1 MFRLSKLDELSPRTR
16 QRKAARILQ
25 GLEVE
30 TAAGRPPDPA
40 YMAELLR
47 RLGGGAP
54 AAIREAITAVE
65 RCLDGAAAG
74 DLLRAINE
82 LRHALLAAT
91 GTEPA
96 EWDLVDTR
104 TGGLD
109 RSEIR
114 TLPMT
119 VYLEDLRSPFN
130 VGSIVRTAEAF
141 GVERL
146 LLSARTPGPDH
157 PRARRTSLGAD
168 AVLPWERAELAS
180 LPPHEPV
187 FALELGGTPISE
199 FAFPARGIVLV
210 GSEELGLSPE
220 ALSLADAS
228 RGRVSIPLGG
238 AKRSLNVSVAFGI
251 LVHAWREAL
260 TLPEPPSPGPGR

>member
-16 QRKAARILQ
+16 QRKIARILQ

-30 TAAGRPPDPA
+30 LAAGRPMDRA
-40 YMAELLR
+40 YAAELVG
-47 RLGGGAP
+47 RLGAGMP
-54 AAIREAITAVE
+54 PSVHE
-65 RCLDGAAAG
+65 AAG
-74 DLLRAINE
+74 GVLRALGEPAGADLLRAVNG
-82 LRHALLAAT
+82 LRHALLAGA
-91 GTEPA
+91 GVEPA
-96 EWDLVDTR
+96 EWDLIDPG
-104 TGGLD
+104 TGELD
-109 RSEIR
+109 RSGVE

-130 VGSIVRTAEAF
+130 VGSIVRSAEAF

-146 LLSARTPGPDH
+146 LLSPRTPAPDH

-168 AVLPWERAELAS
+168 AVLPWARAGLEALSAA
-180 LPPHEPV
+180 EDV
-187 FALELGGTPISE
+187 FALEVGGTPMDR
-199 FAFPARGIVLV
+199 FAFPARGTVLV

-220 ALSLADAS
+220 ALRLADAG

-251 LVHAWREAL
+251 LIHAWRSAIIPR
-260 TLPEPPSPGPGR
+260 TPGVP